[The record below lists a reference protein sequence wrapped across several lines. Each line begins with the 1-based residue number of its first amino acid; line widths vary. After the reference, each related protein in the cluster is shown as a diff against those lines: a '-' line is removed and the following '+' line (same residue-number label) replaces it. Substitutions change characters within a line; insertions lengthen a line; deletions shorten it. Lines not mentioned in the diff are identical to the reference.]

1 MRCPMCNY
9 EDSKVIDSRPTENAS
24 IRRRREC
31 LSCKH
36 RFTTYEFVEQV
47 PLFVIKKDGG
57 KEVFDRQKLLAGLI
71 KSCYKRPV
79 TSYQLEE
86 LTKDI
91 ESELINSLRTEIPSK
106 EIGTMAM
113 ERLRALDEVSYVRF
127 ASVYRDFKDIET
139 FLAAIEQ
146 LQNKKTRKRKPKTAR
161 PAEKKTAK
169 KSEEEA

>member
-1 MRCPMCNY
+1 MKCPNCGYM
-9 EDSKVIDSRPTENAS
+9 DSKVIDSRPVEERNS

-47 PLFVIKKDGG
+47 PLFVIKKDGT

-79 TSYQLEE
+79 TADQLEE

-91 ESELINSLRTEIPSK
+91 ESELINALKTEVPSK

-113 ERLRALDEVSYVRF
+113 ERLRELDEVSYVRF
-127 ASVYRDFKDIET
+127 ASVYREFKDIET

-146 LQNKKTRKRKPKTAR
+146 LQNKKPKRKRTKNTD
-161 PAEKKTAK
+161 
-169 KSEEEA
+169 

>member
-1 MRCPMCNY
+1 MKCPICGF
-9 EDSKVIDSRPTENAS
+9 EDSRVVDSRPTENAS

-47 PLFVIKKDGG
+47 PLFVIKKDGT
-57 KEVFDRQKLLAGLI
+57 KEVFDKQKLLAGLI

-79 TSYQLEE
+79 TADQLED

-91 ESELINSLRTEIPSK
+91 ESELINALKTEVPSK

-113 ERLRALDEVSYVRF
+113 ERLRELDEVSYVRF
-127 ASVYRDFKDIET
+127 ASVYREFKDIET

-146 LQNKKTRKRKPKTAR
+146 LQNKKTTRRKRTKNTD
-161 PAEKKTAK
+161 
-169 KSEEEA
+169 

>member
-1 MRCPMCNY
+1 MKCPVCGY
-9 EDSKVIDSRPTENAS
+9 DDSRVVDSRPTENAS

-47 PLFVIKKDGG
+47 PLFVIKKDGS

-79 TSYQLEE
+79 TAEQLEE

-91 ESELINSLRTEIPSK
+91 ETELINSLKTEVPSK
-106 EIGTMAM
+106 EIGIMAM
-113 ERLRALDEVSYVRF
+113 ERLRELDEVSYVRF
-127 ASVYRDFKDIET
+127 ASVYREFKDIET

-146 LQNKKTRKRKPKTAR
+146 LQHKKTRKRR
-161 PAEKKTAK
+161 P
-169 KSEEEA
+169 KSEG

>member
-1 MRCPMCNY
+1 MKCPICGV
-9 EDSKVIDSRPTENAS
+9 DDDRVVDSRPTENAS

-31 LSCKH
+31 KSCKH

-47 PLFVIKKDGG
+47 PLFVIKKDGT

-79 TSYQLEE
+79 TADQLED

-91 ESELINSLRTEIPSK
+91 ESELINALKTEVPSK

-113 ERLRALDEVSYVRF
+113 ERLRELDEVSYVRF
-127 ASVYRDFKDIET
+127 ASVYREFKDIET
-139 FLAAIEQ
+139 FLAAIAQ
-146 LQNKKTRKRKPKTAR
+146 LQNKKTRKKRNKT
-161 PAEKKTAK
+161 TD
-169 KSEEEA
+169 

>member
-1 MRCPMCNY
+1 MKCPICGF
-9 EDSKVIDSRPTENAS
+9 EDSRVVDSRPTENSS

-47 PLFVIKKDGG
+47 PLFVIKKDGT
-57 KEVFDRQKLLAGLI
+57 KEVFDRQKLLSGLI
-71 KSCYKRPV
+71 KSCYKRTV
-79 TSYQLEE
+79 TADQLED

-91 ESELINSLRTEIPSK
+91 ESELINALKTEVPSK

-113 ERLRALDEVSYVRF
+113 ERLRELDEVSYVRF
-127 ASVYRDFKDIET
+127 ASVYREFKDIET

-146 LQNKKTRKRKPKTAR
+146 LQNKKPKRKRTKNTD
-161 PAEKKTAK
+161 
-169 KSEEEA
+169 

>member
-1 MRCPMCNY
+1 MKCPICGCP
-9 EDSKVIDSRPTENAS
+9 DLKVIDSRPLEEGNS

-31 LSCKH
+31 LSCAK
-36 RFTTYEFVEQV
+36 RFTTFEMVETAQII
-47 PLFVIKKDGG
+47 VIKKDGS

-79 TSYQLEE
+79 TPDQLEE

-91 ESELINSLRTEIPSK
+91 EQELINALRTEVPST

-113 ERLRALDEVSYVRF
+113 ERLRELDEVSYVRF
-127 ASVYRDFKDIET
+127 ASVYREFKDIET

-146 LQNKKTRKRKPKTAR
+146 LQKKKTKKKKNTKPTVD
-161 PAEKKTAK
+161 
-169 KSEEEA
+169 

>member
-1 MRCPMCNY
+1 MKCPICGF
-9 EDSKVIDSRPTENAS
+9 EDSRVVDSRPTENSS

-47 PLFVIKKDGG
+47 PLFVIKKDGT
-57 KEVFDRQKLLAGLI
+57 KEVFDKQKLLAGLI

-79 TSYQLEE
+79 TADQLED

-91 ESELINSLRTEIPSK
+91 ESELINALKTEVPSK

-113 ERLRALDEVSYVRF
+113 ERLRELDEVSYVRF
-127 ASVYRDFKDIET
+127 ASVYREFKDIET

-146 LQNKKTRKRKPKTAR
+146 LQNKKTTRRKRTKNTD
-161 PAEKKTAK
+161 
-169 KSEEEA
+169 

>member
-1 MRCPMCNY
+1 MKCPICGF
-9 EDSKVIDSRPTENAS
+9 EKTQVVDSRPTENAS

-47 PLFVIKKDGG
+47 PLFVIKKDGT

-79 TSYQLEE
+79 TADQLEE

-91 ESELINSLRTEIPSK
+91 ESELINALKTEVPSK

-113 ERLRALDEVSYVRF
+113 ERLRELDEVSYVRF
-127 ASVYRDFKDIET
+127 ASVYREFKDIET

-146 LQNKKTRKRKPKTAR
+146 LQNKKTRRKRTKNTD
-161 PAEKKTAK
+161 
-169 KSEEEA
+169 

>member
-1 MRCPMCNY
+1 MKCPICGN
-9 EDSKVIDSRPTENAS
+9 EKTQVVDSRPTENAS

-47 PLFVIKKDGG
+47 PLFVIKKDGT

-79 TSYQLEE
+79 TPDQLED

-91 ESELINSLRTEIPSK
+91 ESELINALKTEVPST

-113 ERLRALDEVSYVRF
+113 ERLRELDEVSYVRF
-127 ASVYRDFKDIET
+127 ASVYREFKDIET

-146 LQNKKTRKRKPKTAR
+146 LQNKKTTRRKRTKNTD
-161 PAEKKTAK
+161 
-169 KSEEEA
+169 

>member
-1 MRCPMCNY
+1 MKCPICGF
-9 EDSKVIDSRPTENAS
+9 EKTQVLDSRPTENAS

-31 LSCKH
+31 VSCKH
-36 RFTTYEFVEQV
+36 RFTTYEFVEQI
-47 PLFVIKKDGG
+47 PLFVIKKDGT

-79 TSYQLEE
+79 TADQLED

-91 ESELINSLRTEIPSK
+91 ESELINALKTEVPSK

-113 ERLRALDEVSYVRF
+113 ERLRELDEVSYVRF
-127 ASVYRDFKDIET
+127 ASVYREFKDIET

-146 LQNKKTRKRKPKTAR
+146 LQNKKTTRRKRTKNTD
-161 PAEKKTAK
+161 
-169 KSEEEA
+169 

>member
-1 MRCPMCNY
+1 MKCPICGF
-9 EDSKVIDSRPTENAS
+9 EDSRVVDSRPTENSS

-47 PLFVIKKDGG
+47 PLFVIKKDGT

-79 TSYQLEE
+79 TADQLEE

-91 ESELINSLRTEIPSK
+91 ESELINALKTEVPSK

-113 ERLRALDEVSYVRF
+113 ERLRELDEVSYVRF
-127 ASVYRDFKDIET
+127 ASVYREFKDIET

-146 LQNKKTRKRKPKTAR
+146 LQNKKPKRKRTKNTD
-161 PAEKKTAK
+161 
-169 KSEEEA
+169 

>member
-1 MRCPMCNY
+1 MKCPICGF
-9 EDSKVIDSRPTENAS
+9 EDSRVVDSRPTENSS

-36 RFTTYEFVEQV
+36 RFTTYEFMEQV
-47 PLFVIKKDGG
+47 PLFVIKKDGT
-57 KEVFDRQKLLAGLI
+57 KEVFDKQKLLAGLI

-79 TSYQLEE
+79 TADQLEE

-91 ESELINSLRTEIPSK
+91 ESELINALKTEVPSK

-113 ERLRALDEVSYVRF
+113 ERLRELDEVSYVRF
-127 ASVYRDFKDIET
+127 ASVYREFKDIET

-146 LQNKKTRKRKPKTAR
+146 LQNKKTTRRKRTKNTD
-161 PAEKKTAK
+161 
-169 KSEEEA
+169 

>member
-1 MRCPMCNY
+1 MKCPVCGF
-9 EDSKVIDSRPTENAS
+9 EDSRVVDSRPTENAS

-47 PLFVIKKDGG
+47 PLFVIKKDGS

-79 TSYQLEE
+79 TPDQLEE

-91 ESELINSLRTEIPSK
+91 EQELINALRTEVPST

-113 ERLRALDEVSYVRF
+113 ERLRELDEVSYVRF
-127 ASVYRDFKDIET
+127 ASVYREFKDIET

-146 LQNKKTRKRKPKTAR
+146 LQKKKTKKKKNTKPTVD
-161 PAEKKTAK
+161 
-169 KSEEEA
+169 

>member
-1 MRCPMCNY
+1 MKCPICGF
-9 EDSKVIDSRPTENAS
+9 EDSRVVDSRPTENAS

-47 PLFVIKKDGG
+47 PLFVIKKDGT

-79 TSYQLEE
+79 TADQLED

-91 ESELINSLRTEIPSK
+91 ESELINALKTEVPSK

-113 ERLRALDEVSYVRF
+113 ERLRELDEVSYVRF
-127 ASVYRDFKDIET
+127 ASVYREFKDIET

-146 LQNKKTRKRKPKTAR
+146 LQNKKTTRRKRTKNTD
-161 PAEKKTAK
+161 
-169 KSEEEA
+169 